1 MSSWAAVVKKNSS
14 SKVSQK
20 EMKKAVKSAINE
32 SDREYNV
39 IMFNVEEQN
48 EQDPSDNYDTDTA
61 LDIMNALCV
70 QFEMLFA

>member
-1 MSSWAAVVKKNSS
+1 
-14 SKVSQK
+14 
-20 EMKKAVKSAINE
+20 MKKAVKSAINE